1 MVDEIYMN
9 KDKEDLSMA
18 WTSDSGLS
26 IRPSKIELP
35 KEQKVIWNP
44 EEYEIKSITEGE
56 IVFRKL
62 EEEEE
67 E

>member
-9 KDKEDLSMA
+9 KDKEDLSMTC
-18 WTSDSGLS
+18 TSDSWLS
-26 IRPSKIELP
+26 LRPSKLELP

-56 IVFRKL
+56 IVFKKI
-62 EEEEE
+62 EEEEC
-67 E
+67 